1 MHMGKLKDWL
11 SSQFQKNI
19 SSEAFSR
26 CVLGVLKKKV
36 SEKEAVEK
44 DMKELDRLS
53 KSSPALEG
61 GEEKYIALYLRLEKF
76 LAEEQSKNRISR
88 EALRSAIADSCGA
101 ERAEGDFPVL
111 FLPEYLQRI
120 RIYGRFA
127 SSILLKSRD
136 FLDPPMYDG
145 VLGLFKDENLEGA
158 VKNGNIDQLYFERQ
172 LEKSFAQF
180 ERREEFAR
188 EFLGKVMEKLLR
200 ALSEKIEV
208 LRAEALFREGY
219 QQFKTKFNF
228 LDNAPQALLIVPAE
242 ILKEERTEI
251 LSKEKLLDQIRRR
264 NQELELALAQLSE
277 EKKRV
282 EAESQKLATALENL
296 KLVDKAK
303 DDFITVVSHQFRTPL
318 SIIRWNNE
326 LLADEI
332 TELIPSEERERLIGY
347 TNLIYEKSV
356 FLIHIL
362 EDIYDVLAIEGQEI
376 KVEKK
381 PSQLWEILDE
391 VMKEFSKLAANKN
404 IDLKFVQP
412 DSEPQEMLL
421 DQQKIRR
428 ICSILIRNAIQYTPE
443 KGSVSVI
450 LREAD
455 WKGGPATSCSVED
468 SGVGIAP
475 EDKSKLFTKFFRAQN
490 AIKAVPNGAGLGL
503 YLVKKFV
510 EAHGGE
516 VMVESELNKGSKF
529 TFLLPRS

>member
-1 MHMGKLKDWL
+1 MGKLKDWL
-11 SSQFQKNI
+11 TSAFQKTV
-19 SSEAFSR
+19 SAEAFSK
-26 CVLGVLKKKV
+26 CVLKLLKKKI
-36 SEKEAVEK
+36 SEGESLIG
-44 DMKELDRLS
+44 DMNELGRLL

-61 GEEKYIALYLRLEKF
+61 GEENYIALYLRLEKF

-88 EALRSAIADSCGA
+88 EALRSAIADSCEA
-101 ERAEGDFPVL
+101 EKAEGDFPTL
-111 FLPEYLQRI
+111 FFPEYLQRI
-120 RIYGRFA
+120 RIYELFA
-127 SSILLKSRD
+127 DSLLVKARD
-136 FLDPPMYDG
+136 FLDDPAYSG
-145 VLGLFKDENLEGA
+145 VLQLFRDENLEGA
-158 VKNGNIDQLYFERQ
+158 VKDGKLDRRYFERQ

-180 ERREEFAR
+180 EKREEFTR
-188 EFLGKVMEKLLR
+188 EFLGKIMEKLLR

-219 QQFKTKFNF
+219 QQFKARFSF

-282 EAESQKLATALENL
+282 EAESQKLASALENL

-332 TELIPSEERERLIGY
+332 TELVPSGEKERLIGY

-381 PSQLWEILDE
+381 PSQLWEIIDE
-391 VMKEFSKLAANKN
+391 VLKEFSKLAANKN

-421 DQQKIRR
+421 DQQKVRR
-428 ICSILIRNAIQYTPE
+428 VCSILIRNAIQYTPE
-443 KGSVSVI
+443 KGSVSVT
-450 LREAD
+450 LREAEL
-455 WKGGPATSCSVED
+455 KGGPAMSCSIED
-468 SGVGIAP
+468 TGIGIAS
-475 EDKSKLFTKFFRAQN
+475 EDKNKLFTKFFRSQN

-503 YLVKKFV
+503 YLVKKFI

-516 VMVESELNKGSKF
+516 VVVESELNKGSKF
-529 TFLLPRS
+529 TFSLPRE